1 MLFTLSIFQPIPL
14 DRFII
19 IDAEATHA
27 GNCFRNTCEN
37 IFCESIYS
45 LRMRDVFHVDLTYI
59 LLRSFRKHVKE
70 LVHNNPLQQI

>member
-1 MLFTLSIFQPIPL
+1 MPKPHMQVIVFVTLVK
-14 DRFII
+14 
-19 IDAEATHA
+19 
-27 GNCFRNTCEN
+27 G

-45 LRMRDVFHVDLTYI
+45 LRMRDVFHVDLTSV